1 MPRGRQ
7 RRDASEARAAMPRRL
22 DGRGAQTLRTFI
34 IGRISS
40 GWGGPERSLRRWR
53 RRRQSAARRLH
64 SGGHVRCVRV
74 GRARAMHAD
83 AQRAQ
88 PRSMSETGHLP
99 TDVES
104 SDPDPGAATL
114 QPGALRPS
122 APPSL
127 RPSPPTWFL
136 LSSPCSRRVG
146 TTRFSAAETF
156 VRRAALPDART
167 ASNTLHLPPDL
178 LVRVRRVFLG
188 AQEKKQ
194 EVSSKKGKIQE

>member
-122 APPSL
+122 APPPL
-127 RPSPPTWFL
+127 RPSVPP
-136 LSSPCSRRVG
+136 P
-146 TTRFSAAETF
+146 
-156 VRRAALPDART
+156 
-167 ASNTLHLPPDL
+167 LPPHLVSPLVSL
-178 LVRVRRVFLG
+178 LPARRDHSILRSRNLCPPRG
-188 AQEKKQ
+188 SA
-194 EVSSKKGKIQE
+194 